1 MTDLPA
7 YRKYTRKSE
16 LDKAVNTLLG
26 LVQGIAIDEK
36 INDEELCFL
45 KAWLDDNQE
54 YAKRHPFNELYPVVE
69 RAVADGVI
77 TDEEWADISWLCNRL
92 LSTEYFDAA
101 TADMQKLHA
110 ILAGIGSDGQIQVGE
125 LMGLSAW
132 LAQHE
137 HLKRCWP
144 YDEVEGL
151 VCSVLA
157 DKRIDREEHKFLM
170 TFFDEFVSI
179 LDKKTIINPVLIE
192 ERSIVGLCSVCPEI
206 AFADS
211 VFCLTGESH
220 KYTRSEF
227 EEQIVRRG
235 GTTVKGISK
244 KVNYLIVGADGNP
257 CWAYACYG
265 RKVEKA
271 VELRKAGYPLVIV
284 HENDF
289 HDAVADQFSD

>member
-1 MTDLPA
+1 VRLAP
-7 YRKYTRKSE
+7 YRAHNE
-16 LDKAVNTLLG
+16 
-26 LVQGIAIDEK
+26 
-36 INDEELCFL
+36 EELCFL
-45 KAWLDDNQE
+45 KAWLDDNE
-54 YAKRHPFNELYPVVE
+54 RYAERHPFNELYPIVE

-77 TDEEWADISWLCNRL
+77 TDEEWSDISWLCNRL
-92 LSTEYFDAA
+92 LSTEYFDAT

-125 LMGLSAW
+125 LMGLSTW
-132 LAQHE
+132 LSDHQ

-151 VCSVLA
+151 VYQVLA
-157 DKRIDREEHKFLM
+157 DKRIDPDEHKFLM
-170 TFFDEFVSI
+170 TFFDGFVSI
-179 LDKKTIINPVLIE
+179 FDNKTIINPVLIKE
-192 ERSIVGLCSVCPEI
+192 GNIVGVCSICPEI
-206 AFADS
+206 SFADS

-220 KYTRSEF
+220 KYTRAQF
-227 EEQIVRRG
+227 EEQIVWRG
-235 GTTVKGISK
+235 GTTVKGVSK

-271 VELRKAGYPLVIV
+271 VELRKAGHPLMIV

-289 HDAVADQFSD
+289 HDAVAD